1 MNKRTLSAVCI
12 VAVAAGILVCKNE
25 LEAQKLKG
33 KSRPAPTKQLMRGI
47 LQPNAGSLGAALK
60 EAGPADDKAWEAAQ
74 TAAVVL
80 NEAGYMLMDDGR
92 CPDAVWADASK
103 ALREGSAAAIATLE
117 KKDLEGS
124 RAAVKTMMGSCM
136 ACHKAHKPPKQ

>member
-1 MNKRTLSAVCI
+1 MK
-12 VAVAAGILVCKNE
+12 
-25 LEAQKLKG
+25 
-33 KSRPAPTKQLMRGI
+33 GI

-60 EAGPADDKAWEAAQ
+60 DAGPADDKAWEAAQ

-92 CPDAVWADASK
+92 CPDAVWADAAK
-103 ALREGSAAAIATLE
+103 ALREGSGAAMAALE